1 MSCLKKLWRFV
12 KQNSSVIIFFIII
25 IFKVL
30 MLISYNH
37 FYMTNLTITLCFAD
51 VSVSANSNNG
61 PSINIYDKNFSFM
74 IKNFS
79 FCKSSRF

>member
-1 MSCLKKLWRFV
+1 
-12 KQNSSVIIFFIII
+12 
-25 IFKVL
+25 
-30 MLISYNH
+30 
-37 FYMTNLTITLCFAD
+37 MTNLTITLCFAD